1 MKYSYLEWDSAFF
14 GKKICR
20 VDAELSD
27 SLNAICNLMK
37 TKGMD
42 LCYIF
47 SNDKLIPFEKEG
59 AVLVD
64 EKTIFSKEV
73 SVDSLLDTRKV
84 KSYKGGMTDQL
95 RKLALLSGT
104 YSRFRID
111 SILSQKFN
119 DLYTIWLVRSLKREI
134 ADDVLVF
141 YENNEKAGFVSYK
154 IIDDRCVI
162 GLIAVDEKYQGLK
175 IGTTLLRA
183 VEEICLTTGIKRIDV
198 ATQGLNRQ
206 ACAFYEKAGYLVSKV
221 ENIYHYTNKQ

>member
-1 MKYSYLEWDSAFF
+1 M
-14 GKKICR
+14 
-20 VDAELSD
+20 DAELSD

-73 SVDSLLDTRKV
+73 RVDSLLDTRKV
-84 KSYKGGMTDQL
+84 KSYKGGITDQL

-154 IIDDRCVI
+154 
-162 GLIAVDEKYQGLK
+162 
-175 IGTTLLRA
+175 
-183 VEEICLTTGIKRIDV
+183 
-198 ATQGLNRQ
+198 
-206 ACAFYEKAGYLVSKV
+206 
-221 ENIYHYTNKQ
+221 